1 MGVGEFV
8 DEYRTA
14 AVEFV
19 TGFIDHLIS
28 SEDEWRRRATYNGGC
43 VFAFYFVLSRTVWNS
58 VRLVI
63 VGGLFTIQLLR
74 LDNNAIFFE
83 CHHRSEG
90 MQTDNECKFM

>member
-28 SEDEWRRRATYNGGC
+28 SDDGGC
-43 VFAFYFVLSRTVWNS
+43 VFAFYFVLSRTV
-58 VRLVI
+58 
-63 VGGLFTIQLLR
+63 
-74 LDNNAIFFE
+74 
-83 CHHRSEG
+83 
-90 MQTDNECKFM
+90 

>member
-28 SEDEWRRRATYNGGC
+28 SDDGGC
-43 VFAFYFVLSRTVWNS
+43 VFAFYFVLSRTVWSS

-90 MQTDNECKFM
+90 MQTDNECEFM

>member
-28 SEDEWRRRATYNGGC
+28 SDDGGC
-43 VFAFYFVLSRTVWNS
+43 VFAFYFVLSRTVWSS

-74 LDNNAIFFE
+74 LDNNAIFSNVIIAARK
-83 CHHRSEG
+83 CR
-90 MQTDNECKFM
+90 QTMNANLCKANR

>member
-19 TGFIDHLIS
+19 TRFIDHLIS
-28 SEDEWRRRATYNGGC
+28 SDDGGC

-90 MQTDNECKFM
+90 MQTDNECEFM